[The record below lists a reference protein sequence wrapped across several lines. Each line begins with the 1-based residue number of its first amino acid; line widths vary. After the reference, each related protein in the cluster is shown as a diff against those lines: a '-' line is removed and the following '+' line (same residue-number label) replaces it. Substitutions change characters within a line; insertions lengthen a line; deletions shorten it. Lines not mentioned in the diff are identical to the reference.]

1 MKKHLVTAGI
11 IVRIAVPA
19 LAEDLVT
26 VKTGAIHGSGG
37 DMYDYQ
43 AIAVTNHSDK
53 LLSYVEIER
62 GFFRGDQL
70 IGAGKALVENL
81 KPSQTAYAEALHYNH
96 ERKVRPD
103 HGECRV
109 VKVKDSD
116 S

>member
-1 MKKHLVTAGI
+1 
-11 IVRIAVPA
+11 

-53 LLSYVEIER
+53 LFSYVEIDC
-62 GFFRGDQL
+62 F
-70 IGAGKALVENL
+70 AGINSLAPARRSL
-81 KPSQTAYAEALHYNH
+81 KTSDHSQTAYAEALHYNQ